1 MKIPKDG
8 LFGTLSQREM
18 RLVMLGS
25 CLNTLLLAVLPR
37 GMTLILLPFAIL
49 LLAVITINQYYRV
62 KSGQDPEDRSR

>member
-25 CLNTLLLAVLPR
+25 CLNTLLLAFLPR

-49 LLAVITINQYYRV
+49 LLAVITINQYNRV